1 MTPLLLLFAPTEPD
15 HCGDELYRVSY
26 IILKKDEAV
35 YKTAVKILKARIGI
49 ESNTEELLP
58 SFPLK
63 IEVKSLL
70 TDFRDVEQIPHSE
83 NLDGDISIQDSGSEL
98 SFKLR
103 GERATF
109 QGPFLKLSHEASDLR
124 FSLWGNQGFLY
135 RFSLFLLEKKH
146 DIFNLHA
153 CALYDTEKKHLYV
166 VTGGAGSGKTVCLLS
181 GLEKGLK
188 LFSTETVHFR
198 IDKNT
203 LSWFMGSLVDN
214 VRLGTLMHHFPEF
227 LHHIDT
233 QDTEDE
239 WQKKIALDLSA
250 YRTDFEE
257 LTTPS
262 AVTILFPRIEEGRES
277 FLLTPVFDKRK
288 ATKSLFD
295 NITQKL
301 SETVVLYDRLP
312 VLGLDEEKMARNR
325 LSNATQLIQHKS
337 VIQTASVLSN
347 PKECWGKLLD

>member
-1 MTPLLLLFAPTEPD
+1 M
-15 HCGDELYRVSY
+15 
-26 IILKKDEAV
+26 

-63 IEVKSLL
+63 TEVKSLL
-70 TDFRDVEQIPHSE
+70 TDFRDVKQIPYSE
-83 NLDGDISIQDSGSEL
+83 NLDGHISIEDSGSEF
-98 SFKLR
+98 SFELI
-103 GERATF
+103 GEQATF
-109 QGPFLKLSHEASDLR
+109 QGSFLKLTQEASDLR

-135 RFSLFLLEKKH
+135 RFSLYLLEKKH
-146 DIFNLHA
+146 GIFNLHA
-153 CALYDTEKKHLYV
+153 CALYNTEKNHLYV
-166 VTGGAGSGKTVCLLS
+166 VIGGAGSGKTVYLLS

-188 LFSTETVHFR
+188 LYSTETVHFR

-214 VRLGTLMHHFPEF
+214 VRLGTLIHHFPKF
-227 LHHIDT
+227 LRHIDT

-250 YRTDFEE
+250 YKTDFKE

-262 AVTILFPRIEEGRES
+262 AVTILFPRIEEGREG
-277 FLLTPVFDKRK
+277 FLLTPESDKRK

-325 LSNATQLIQHKS
+325 LSNTSQLIHHKS
-337 VIQTASVLSN
+337 VVQTASVLSN
-347 PKECWGKLLD
+347 PNECWGELLD

>member
-1 MTPLLLLFAPTEPD
+1 MSFIVYHISPEN
-15 HCGDELYRVSY
+15 
-26 IILKKDEAV
+26 KDAAV
-35 YKTAVKILKARIGI
+35 AKTAVKILKARIGI

-63 IEVKSLL
+63 TEVKSLL
-70 TDFRDVEQIPHSE
+70 TDFRDVEQIPYSE
-83 NLDGDISIQDSGSEL
+83 NLDGHIAVQDSGSEL
-98 SFKLR
+98 SFELT
-103 GERATF
+103 GERAVF
-109 QGPFLKLSHEASDLR
+109 RGPFLNLMQEASDPR

-153 CALYDTEKKHLYV
+153 CALYDTEKNHLYV
-166 VTGGAGSGKTVCLLS
+166 VTGGAGSGKTVYLLS

-188 LFSTETVHFR
+188 LYSTETVHFR
-198 IDKNT
+198 IDQNT

-214 VRLGTLMHHFPEF
+214 VRLGTLVHHFPKF
-227 LHHIDT
+227 LLHIDT
-233 QDTEDE
+233 PDTEDE

-250 YRTDFEE
+250 YKADFEE
-257 LTTPS
+257 LTAPG

-277 FLLTPVFDKRK
+277 FLLTPVSDKRRAAK
-288 ATKSLFD
+288 LLFD
-295 NITQKL
+295 NISQKL

-325 LSNATQLIQHKS
+325 LSNTTRLIAHQS
-337 VIQTASVLSN
+337 VLQTATVLSN
-347 PKECWGKLLD
+347 PKECWGELLD

>member
-1 MTPLLLLFAPTEPD
+1 MF
-15 HCGDELYRVSY
+15 
-26 IILKKDEAV
+26 
-35 YKTAVKILKARIGI
+35 KTAVKILKARIGI
-49 ESNTEELLP
+49 ESSTQELLL

-63 IEVKSLL
+63 TEVKSLL
-70 TDFRDVEQIPHSE
+70 TDFRGVEQIPYSE
-83 NLDGDISIQDSGSEL
+83 NLDGHISIQDSGSEL
-98 SFKLR
+98 SFEMS

-109 QGPFLKLSHEASDLR
+109 QGPFLKITQEASDLR

-135 RFSLFLLEKKH
+135 RFSLYLLERKH
-146 DIFNLHA
+146 NIFNLHA
-153 CALYDTEKKHLYV
+153 CALYNKEKNHLYV
-166 VTGGAGSGKTVCLLS
+166 VTGGAGSGKTVYLLS

-198 IDKNT
+198 IEKKA

-214 VRLGTLMHHFPEF
+214 VRLGTLMHHFPKF
-227 LHHIDT
+227 LHNIDT

-250 YRTDFEE
+250 YKTDCEE
-257 LTTPS
+257 LINPS
-262 AVTILFPRIEEGRES
+262 AVTILFPRIEEGREG
-277 FLLTPVFDKRK
+277 FLLTPVSDKRK
-288 ATKSLFD
+288 ATKFLFD

-325 LSNATQLIQHKS
+325 LSNTSQLIQHKS
-337 VIQTASVLSN
+337 VLQTSSVLSN
-347 PKECWGKLLD
+347 PNECWGELLD